1 MIYPETVT
9 LIKEST
15 MAVVKSNT
23 GEKTVLLN
31 EQEEI
36 LEKARF
42 CKLSGIVDELHFSSA
57 TQKCTRTVPSNKG

>member
-1 MIYPETVT
+1 MTAVMIYPETVT

-42 CKLSGIVDELHFSSA
+42 CKLYPE
-57 TQKCTRTVPSNKG
+57 